1 MNYVRVAPT
10 EKNRMP
16 TALFERV
23 RAYCEGLQERICPA
37 LEETDGQA
45 RFTETMWQRSEGGGG
60 RTRMMQDGA
69 VFEKAG
75 VNSSTVFGLL
85 PETIDRTLK
94 VNPARFSA
102 TGISLVVHPRSPMV
116 PTVHANYRYFEL
128 EEGDAWFGGGSDL
141 TPFYPFD
148 EDIVHFH
155 TTLKRAC
162 DSVDH
167 SFYPKFKRW
176 CDEYFFLTH
185 RGEARGIGGIFFDYL
200 RGNQE
205 KHLALVRSAGDAF
218 LDSYLPVVKRRMH
231 EPWGN
236 QERHWQLLRRGRYVE
251 FNLLYDRGTK
261 FGLESQ
267 GRTESVLMSL
277 PPLARWEYDVQ
288 PSPGSS
294 AERLVEL
301 LRRPREWAVS

>member
-1 MNYVRVAPT
+1 MNSVRPT
-10 EKNRMP
+10 RADKKRMS
-16 TALFERV
+16 TAFFEHV

-45 RFTETMWQRSEGGGG
+45 QFTETMWQRSEGGGG

-75 VNSSTVFGLL
+75 VNSSTVFGVL
-85 PETIDRTLK
+85 PETIARTLNVK
-94 VNPARFSA
+94 PARFSA

-116 PTVHANYRYFEL
+116 PTVHANYRYFEH
-128 EEGDAWFGGGSDL
+128 EEDDAWFGGGSDL
-141 TPFYPFD
+141 TPFYPFE

-162 DSVDH
+162 DSVDR

-185 RGEARGIGGIFFDYL
+185 RGEARGVGGIFFDYL

-231 EPWGN
+231 EPWGD
-236 QERHWQLLRRGRYVE
+236 QERRWQLLRRGRYVE

-261 FGLESQ
+261 FGLETQ
-267 GRTESVLMSL
+267 GRMESVLMSL

-294 AERLVEL
+294 AERLVEM
-301 LRRPREWAVS
+301 LRCPREWAAS

>member
-1 MNYVRVAPT
+1 MNSVRVTPT

-16 TALFERV
+16 TAFFERV

-37 LEETDGQA
+37 LEETDGHA
-45 RFTETMWQRSEGGGG
+45 RFTETTWLRSEGGGG

-75 VNSSTVFGLL
+75 VNSSTVFGVL

-94 VNPARFSA
+94 VNTARFSA

-116 PTVHANYRYFEL
+116 PTIHANYRYFEL
-128 EEGDAWFGGGSDL
+128 EEDDAWFGGGSDL
-141 TPFYPFD
+141 TPFYPFE

-167 SFYPKFKRW
+167 SFYPRFKRW
-176 CDEYFFLTH
+176 CDEYFFLPH
-185 RGEARGIGGIFFDYL
+185 RGEARGVGGIFFDYL

-205 KHLALVRSAGDAF
+205 KHLALIRSAGDAF
-218 LDSYLPVVKRRMH
+218 LDSYLTVVKRRMH

-236 QERHWQLLRRGRYVE
+236 QERRWQLLRRGRYVE

-277 PPLARWEYDVQ
+277 PPLVRWEYDVQ

-294 AERLVEL
+294 AERLVEM
-301 LRRPREWAVS
+301 LRRPREWAAS